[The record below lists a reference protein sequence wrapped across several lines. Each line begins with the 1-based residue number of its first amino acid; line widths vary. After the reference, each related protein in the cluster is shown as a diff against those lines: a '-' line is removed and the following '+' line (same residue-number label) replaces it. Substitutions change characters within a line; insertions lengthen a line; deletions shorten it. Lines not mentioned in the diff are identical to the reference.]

1 MNRFMW
7 NCEKIGHF
15 VDELIEKNSN
25 NVITIDE
32 TEILKLSKDAP
43 IFTISLDLRNLRTRK
58 SRIVEVSKHHTTDL
72 VRINTR
78 AGRTILATPNHSFST
93 LMNGQLEVIKADSLN
108 ENSYLPVARNMRID
122 ERELI
127 DTIDISEIFST
138 RNLVN
143 MEVIRNQISLLEQN
157 KTSLLTA
164 AKVSNITPGT
174 LRKYVNEIT
183 SIPKGDWVRRKYDT
197 NWFPKK
203 IKLNEEMGRIIGFY
217 LAEGN
222 AEKTALYF
230 SNTEDEVKSIIYRDL
245 QKVFGNGSLLERRVI
260 LCQSSV
266 NHWFKTTFGT
276 GAENKKLPSKFFATP
291 TSFRKAL
298 LSAYFT
304 GDGWFEE
311 KGTMVVATTKSPSLA
326 YQISDLL
333 GTLGIFSSVSI
344 KKVSVGKY
352 AGNVYYNIMVAG
364 EELFKFNKE
373 INFLLLSKKK
383 RLEKFIEKLA
393 ARKRYQS
400 RDIIPNFGSHLTDVA
415 KKIGLKTIRGTW
427 ERSFLG
433 ELRGKKHRQR
443 IGRKYLQKVV
453 KKFDELKEEKQVI
466 EKLDWLKVLAF
477 SDVFWDK
484 IKKIENISEPTT
496 VYDIGTEEGHFLVA
510 NGNLIVHNSQILKFV
525 AQLAPRA
532 LYTTGKGSTAAG
544 LCVSGDSTIFLSD
557 RVTSISDLVISEFE
571 KGGVEKYTKEIEYKK
586 IIADYKTY
594 HSKNLNITTNPISR
608 VWRIKTP
615 EKLFRIITRTGNE
628 IVLTPE
634 TSLLS
639 INDKG
644 LIWKQARTLKKSE
657 RVATSHHL
665 LINETKEVPSVYE
678 LIADYPKEI
687 ILTNGAKNIT
697 GLLKKIKK
705 KSAMTNKDIAN
716 YLGVSEDSIY
726 RWKNSERLGNISLRL
741 FGDLCK
747 LAGSDIEIQ
756 LPEIIEIETKKG
768 QRLKLPKRLDK
779 NWFYILGV
787 IFVDGKVLVDN
798 KEGRYGGVCIGLSNR
813 EVGILQNFDEFCR
826 KISIKVNK
834 RIGTEERPTEYRIW
848 SKILFH
854 IFSKFGL
861 TPSPKSSTLNPTK
874 DMLYYPKEYLHN
886 FLRGLFDSDGWI
898 SVRKSGSSQVGIAS
912 VSKDLIEFVRYSLL
926 TLGIITYTRLR
937 EPKTVIKK
945 SGRKIIGKKV
955 KYELTFNSYSDFKK
969 FEENIGFKH
978 PTKSKIL
985 HNYCL
990 TKKQTHQNV
999 DNIPSARAL
1008 LKPIVNFYGYT
1019 SRELMEYKGAFTV
1032 SQLKKAMNHY
1042 QLKAILEKIDPDWM
1056 RHKVQIPY
1064 EMRFQLYKELKNS
1077 ILSSQTKFSKDQLY
1091 EYFIR
1096 ENRDPWIPIGLVVK
1110 ILNETEITPSQK
1122 ISKYFDELISSIK
1135 QKEEVIKKNYN
1146 LLVKICDSDIFWD
1159 EVVRVEKLSPKD
1171 KYVYDLTIPETH
1183 NFIVNGFVTHN
1194 TAAVI
1199 RDQDTG
1205 EITLEAGALVLADQG
1220 IAMVDEFDKMRA
1232 EDRAAIHEA
1241 MEQHS
1246 YHPSFEITFY
1256 NGKKYPIG
1264 QFVDHLLDS
1273 NKGKIIDGKNCEIL
1287 PIQSV
1292 SSSVGALLS
1301 TDFESNFPVKPSHV
1315 SRHLAPSN
1323 FVKIKYSNG
1332 REIVVTPEHPIFV
1345 LSGEHVDEVPAEEV
1359 KEKDFIP
1366 AVRIMDFQTNESLL
1380 STIDRGRKKVRL
1392 PSKMEISLARFLGY
1406 FVAEGYSYKGSSLE
1420 VGLSNTDPKITS
1432 DMKKCILETFN
1443 IEPID
1448 NVEKGRVLRII
1459 SKSIF
1464 NYMRINFPELM
1475 KKSLEKRIPHK
1486 IFSSDED
1493 KQITFLNAAFHG
1505 DGAIESET
1513 AAYSTSSMYL
1523 ANDYQDLL
1531 LSLGIH
1537 TRISSSEYLTPK
1549 SKEKRTRYK
1558 VYIRGDSL
1566 KLFSELIIPEVNHLK
1581 LSYLLERS
1589 LKTRGHDVL
1598 PSGVGYIIKKC
1609 MKKLGI
1615 PYNGY
1620 FQQAFK
1626 ENYGITI
1633 PVIDRYLDL
1642 LNTRINEVKSEIPS
1656 VKTVQKF
1663 RHITNYSQQRIAQI
1677 TGNSRSSI
1685 DYIERGGYVLEKR
1698 NQVLLHAKEAFLE
1711 EINDVQKALLY
1722 IEKLKQFRWLQVNE
1736 IQQIANSG
1744 KNKTK
1749 WVYDVTVTPTQ
1760 TFIND
1765 GIILHNTI
1773 SIAKAGIVATLN
1785 ARTSILAAANPRRGR
1800 WNPFKATADNLNLP
1814 PTILSRFDLIFV
1826 LEDKPDLK
1834 EDHDLATHVLRLHKS
1849 QTLSISP
1856 PIEQD
1861 LLRKYIAYARRE
1873 IQPRLSAEAEERLL
1887 EYYKELRRSSGTVEE
1902 GQLEPIAITPRQLE
1916 SLVRLAEARAKMRLS
1931 DEVTYDDASG
1941 AVNLMNATLE
1951 KLAKDTETGKLDI
1964 DKYASGI
1971 SARSR
1976 RQLDRI
1982 DALIDKMLEEAEEDE
1997 PVAIKDI
2004 IDRAVEEGLSKN
2016 QVVKAID
2023 EMTRRGILF
2032 EPQPGFVKRP

>member
-1 MNRFMW
+1 MGFPFDIKGRFESFIEEFTDEEGQLQYQEKIHEMETTGARSLYISYNDLLIQDPKLAKEVLVNPEVSIAAGEEILSSKIAEMSPGYLDRLKQVHIRITDLSEKLMLRSLKTEHLDILTCFEGIVIGVTEAKPLLISAHFRCASCGENQIVDFPEGIYTPPYQCRNEQCQRKGSLQLQLDRSVFIDWQKITLQEKPEELPPGQLPQSTSIHVLDDLVDQARPGDRVEIVGILKARATRLLKRGQLATYGKFFHGVSVSRETEEFVDIEISEEDELKIIDLSKSPYIIEKIRDSLAPSIYGHDLVKEAIASLLFGGTAKETPDGMKLRGESNILIVGDPGTGKSIHGSEEIYIGKQSMNGFMW

-15 VDELIEKNSN
+15 IDELIEKNSN
-25 NVITIDE
+25 NVITVDE
-32 TEILKLSKDAP
+32 TEILKLNKDTS
-43 IFTISLDLRNLRTRK
+43 IFTISLDLGNLRTRK

-72 VRINTR
+72 VRIYTR

-93 LMNGQLEVIKADSLN
+93 LMNGQLEVITADTLN
-108 ENSYLPVARNMRID
+108 ESSYLPVARNIRFD

-127 DTIDISEIFST
+127 NSIDISEIFST
-138 RNLVN
+138 RNLVS

-266 NHWFKTTFGT
+266 NQWFKTTFGT
-276 GAENKKLPSKFFATP
+276 GAENKKLPSKFFAT
-291 TSFRKAL
+291 SANFRRAL

-333 GTLGIFSSVSI
+333 GTLGIFGSISI
-344 KKVSVGKY
+344 KKVSAGKY

-373 INFLLLSKKK
+373 ISFLLLSKKK

-393 ARKRYQS
+393 VRKRYQS
-400 RDIIPNFGSHLTDVA
+400 RDIIPNFDSHLTDVA
-415 KKIGLKTIRGTW
+415 KKIGLKAIRGTW
-427 ERSFLG
+427 KRSFLG

-453 KKFDELKEEKQVI
+453 KKFDELNEKKQVI

-477 SDVFWDK
+477 SDIFWDK
-484 IKKIENISEPTT
+484 IKKIENFSEPTT

-544 LCVSGDSTIFLSD
+544 L
-557 RVTSISDLVISEFE
+557 
-571 KGGVEKYTKEIEYKK
+571 
-586 IIADYKTY
+586 
-594 HSKNLNITTNPISR
+594 
-608 VWRIKTP
+608 
-615 EKLFRIITRTGNE
+615 
-628 IVLTPE
+628 
-634 TSLLS
+634 
-639 INDKG
+639 
-644 LIWKQARTLKKSE
+644 
-657 RVATSHHL
+657 
-665 LINETKEVPSVYE
+665 
-678 LIADYPKEI
+678 
-687 ILTNGAKNIT
+687 
-697 GLLKKIKK
+697 
-705 KSAMTNKDIAN
+705 
-716 YLGVSEDSIY
+716 
-726 RWKNSERLGNISLRL
+726 
-741 FGDLCK
+741 
-747 LAGSDIEIQ
+747 
-756 LPEIIEIETKKG
+756 
-768 QRLKLPKRLDK
+768 
-779 NWFYILGV
+779 
-787 IFVDGKVLVDN
+787 
-798 KEGRYGGVCIGLSNR
+798 
-813 EVGILQNFDEFCR
+813 
-826 KISIKVNK
+826 
-834 RIGTEERPTEYRIW
+834 
-848 SKILFH
+848 
-854 IFSKFGL
+854 
-861 TPSPKSSTLNPTK
+861 
-874 DMLYYPKEYLHN
+874 
-886 FLRGLFDSDGWI
+886 
-898 SVRKSGSSQVGIAS
+898 
-912 VSKDLIEFVRYSLL
+912 
-926 TLGIITYTRLR
+926 
-937 EPKTVIKK
+937 
-945 SGRKIIGKKV
+945 
-955 KYELTFNSYSDFKK
+955 
-969 FEENIGFKH
+969 
-978 PTKSKIL
+978 
-985 HNYCL
+985 
-990 TKKQTHQNV
+990 
-999 DNIPSARAL
+999 
-1008 LKPIVNFYGYT
+1008 
-1019 SRELMEYKGAFTV
+1019 
-1032 SQLKKAMNHY
+1032 
-1042 QLKAILEKIDPDWM
+1042 
-1056 RHKVQIPY
+1056 
-1064 EMRFQLYKELKNS
+1064 
-1077 ILSSQTKFSKDQLY
+1077 
-1091 EYFIR
+1091 
-1096 ENRDPWIPIGLVVK
+1096 
-1110 ILNETEITPSQK
+1110 
-1122 ISKYFDELISSIK
+1122 
-1135 QKEEVIKKNYN
+1135 
-1146 LLVKICDSDIFWD
+1146 
-1159 EVVRVEKLSPKD
+1159 
-1171 KYVYDLTIPETH
+1171 
-1183 NFIVNGFVTHN
+1183 

-1246 YHPSFEITFY
+1246 YHPSFEVTFS

-1264 QFVDHLLDS
+1264 QFVDNLFDV
-1273 NKGKIIDGKNCEIL
+1273 NKERIIDGINCEIL
-1287 PIQSV
+1287 PLLCTNNT
-1292 SSSVGALLS
+1292 VGTLLS
-1301 TDFESNFPVKPSHV
+1301 TDFESVFPVEPSHV
-1315 SRHLAPSN
+1315 SRHLAPSY
-1323 FVKIKYSNG
+1323 FIKINYSNG
-1332 REIVVTPEHPIFV
+1332 REILVTPEHPIFV
-1345 LSGEHVDEVPAEEV
+1345 FSGEHVDEVPAEEV

-1366 AVRIMDFQTNESLL
+1366 AVRMMDFQINESLC

-1420 VGLSNTDPKITS
+1420 VGLSNTDPIITL
-1432 DMKKCILETFN
+1432 DMRKCILKTFN

-1448 NVEKGRVLRII
+1448 NVEQGRVLRII
-1459 SKSIF
+1459 SKSVF
-1464 NYMRINFPELM
+1464 NYMQKNFPELM

-1486 IFSSDED
+1486 IFCSDENNR
-1493 KQITFLNAAFHG
+1493 IAFLNAAFHG
-1505 DGAIESET
+1505 DGAIESEA
-1513 AAYSTSSMYL
+1513 AAYSTSSMSL

-1531 LSLGIH
+1531 LSLGIQ
-1537 TRISSSEYLTPK
+1537 TRISSSEYHTPK

-1558 VYIRGDSL
+1558 VYIRGDCL
-1566 KLFSELIIPEVNHLK
+1566 KSFSELIIPDVNHQK
-1581 LSYLLERS
+1581 LNYLLERS

-1598 PSGVGYIIKKC
+1598 PSGVGHIIKRC

-1620 FQQAFK
+1620 FQQAFN
-1626 ENYGITI
+1626 ENCGITI

-1642 LNTRINEVKSEIPS
+1642 INNRINEVKNELPT
-1656 VKTVQKF
+1656 VKNIREF
-1663 RHITNYSQQRIAQI
+1663 RKITNYSQQRIAQI
-1677 TGNSRSSI
+1677 TGNTRSSI
-1685 DYIERGGYVLEKR
+1685 DYIERGGYVLER
-1698 NQVLLHAKEAFLE
+1698 INQVLAQAKEAFME
-1711 EINDVQKALLY
+1711 GIIEVQKALLY
-1722 IEKLKQFRWLQVNE
+1722 IEKLKQFHWLQINE
-1736 IQQIANSG
+1736 IQQIRNSG
-1744 KNKTK
+1744 QNKTM

-1760 TFIND
+1760 TFVNQ

-1849 QTLSISP
+1849 QTLTTSP

-1873 IQPRLSAEAEERLL
+1873 IQPRLTAEAEERIL
-1887 EYYKELRRSSGTVEE
+1887 EYYKELRRSSGKVEE

-1916 SLVRLAEARAKMRLS
+1916 SLVRLSEARAKMRLS
-1931 DEVTYDDASG
+1931 NEVTYDDASG

-1982 DALIDKMLEEAEEDE
+1982 DALIDKMLEEAEDDE

-2004 IDRAVEEGLSKN
+2004 IDRAIEEGLSKN